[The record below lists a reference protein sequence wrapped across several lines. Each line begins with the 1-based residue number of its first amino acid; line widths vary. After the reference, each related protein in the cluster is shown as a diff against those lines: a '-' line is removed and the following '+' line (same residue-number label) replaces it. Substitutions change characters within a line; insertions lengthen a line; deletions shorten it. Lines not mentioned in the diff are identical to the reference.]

1 MNTPDA
7 AKKRRLVSLGKLTM
21 PVLGATKHP
30 QENAKLVGETSAIK
44 RERTYSTSGV
54 ETYVEALVT
63 LKLKP

>member
-30 QENAKLVGETSAIK
+30 QGNAKFVGETSATKNGNAPILLQ
-44 RERTYSTSGV
+44 
-54 ETYVEALVT
+54 A
-63 LKLKP
+63 